1 MMTIQDVQSPWTFDR
16 EWEEIL
22 EMRHESVKRRDQWQ
36 KTIISLTRENGRKAT
51 GQSDF
56 KEAVRNYNALRGV
69 VKALDWVLNT
79 QANPPLD

>member
-22 EMRHESVKRRDQWQ
+22 EMRHEAVKRRDQWQ
-36 KTIISLTRENGRKAT
+36 KTILTLSQENGRKVS
-51 GQSDF
+51 GRSDF

-69 VKALDWVLNT
+69 VKALDWVLST
-79 QANPPLD
+79 QATAPLD